1 MRLGSAFMEVNNCNT
16 KKLLDVNNMVE
27 LILFVLVQGKA
38 GKRSSE
44 AGRRS

>member
-16 KKLLDVNNMVE
+16 KELLDVNNMVE
-27 LILFVLVQGKA
+27 LILFVLVQEA

>member
-1 MRLGSAFMEVNNCNT
+1 MRLGSTFMEVNNYDT
-16 KKLLDVNNMVE
+16 KELLDVNSMVG

-38 GKRSSE
+38 GRRSSE

>member
-1 MRLGSAFMEVNNCNT
+1 MRLGRNLVQVDSYDT
-16 KKLLDVNNMVE
+16 KELLDVNSMVG

-38 GKRSSE
+38 GRRSSE